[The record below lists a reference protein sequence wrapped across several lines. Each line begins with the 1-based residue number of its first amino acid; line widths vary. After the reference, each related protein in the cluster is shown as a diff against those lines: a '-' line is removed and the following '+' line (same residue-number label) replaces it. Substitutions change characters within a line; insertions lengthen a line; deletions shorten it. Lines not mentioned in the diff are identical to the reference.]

1 MANTGGS
8 FKEAGNKLRAAV
20 SDTRILVEPVT
31 GSGPNAKAAAS
42 WSARFSLW
50 AQTGSKIRDLS
61 FSISLWGR
69 EGEHS
74 VKSKLVND
82 VM

>member
-42 WSARFSLW
+42 
-50 AQTGSKIRDLS
+50 
-61 FSISLWGR
+61 
-69 EGEHS
+69 
-74 VKSKLVND
+74 
-82 VM
+82 